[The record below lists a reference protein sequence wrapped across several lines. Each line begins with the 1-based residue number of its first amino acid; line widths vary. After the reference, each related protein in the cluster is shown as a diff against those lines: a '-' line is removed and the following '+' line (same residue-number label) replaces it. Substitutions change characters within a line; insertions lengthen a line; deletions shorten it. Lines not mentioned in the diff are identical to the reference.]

1 MIILLLL
8 ILNISFIISPPFG
21 LLEASLPSEGFA
33 EPACRT
39 LRRFEQSLKST
50 IAHKD
55 GPMCLNSQPK
65 SKHFLYIN
73 LFRHFDIL
81 AECTKESQEIKKMCV
96 SGIQVDVNCAWPWI
110 YEVGCH

>member
-1 MIILLLL
+1 MITRLLL

-50 IAHKD
+50 VAHKD
-55 GPMCLNSQPK
+55 GPLCMNSQPK
-65 SKHFLYIN
+65 GKHISTN
-73 LFRHFDIL
+73 LSCRVVSIVMAIYSFGFNIL
-81 AECTKESQEIKKMCV
+81 QFFS
-96 SGIQVDVNCAWPWI
+96 
-110 YEVGCH
+110 